1 MDGAAAATAAPPA
14 GGGGGLAPNGTRVV
28 RPWDGQPD
36 NGGTF
41 KCHIYSGRKENHVM
55 TRVGKQRGKKRKRET
70 RKSYIRESDNIGED
84 CGRQRYTEQI
94 NLGGRQRRD

>member
-1 MDGAAAATAAPPA
+1 
-14 GGGGGLAPNGTRVV
+14 
-28 RPWDGQPD
+28 
-36 NGGTF
+36 
-41 KCHIYSGRKENHVM
+41 
-55 TRVGKQRGKKRKRET
+55 VGKQRGKKRKRET